1 MRRCLSLT
9 LVLATA
15 SVLSVTTF
23 TASAVAAAPQ
33 APVLTLSGTTLT
45 WKALPG
51 VSTYELATISN
62 PTTTRHTTYQT
73 VTGTSFTPPAVPSQT
88 VGYGLAANV
97 ANAPWAK
104 EVTIT
109 WPAPPPP
116 APVLTLSGTTL
127 TWNALAGVSSYQL
140 ATISNPTTTRNTTY
154 QTVTGTSFSPP
165 AVPGQKVNYGLEA
178 SVANA
183 PWATEVT
190 ITWPAAVP
198 VAPAPPAPPAVPV
211 APGAPVLTV
220 SGTTLTWQAL
230 PGVSSY
236 QLATISNPTTTRNT
250 TYQTVTGTSFS
261 PPAVPGQKVNY
272 GLQASVANAPW
283 ATEVTITWPSA
294 SATGR
299 LAGDQFYVDPA
310 DSAVS
315 EVRSLTASGQVSQ
328 ANALGVIAS
337 EPEAVWFT
345 SAASASAS
353 AVSSLTGAAAAAGK
367 VPVLVAYDL
376 PWRDCGQFSS
386 GGAATPA
393 AYESFVDGMVSGIGQ
408 RKVVIIVEPDALS
421 ELSCLPASEQQSYY
435 QLLHYAA
442 LRLSSD
448 ANAAVYVDAGHTGWQ
463 SAAVEASGVSQ
474 VLAGTN
480 AAGFAVNVSNF
491 VSTAADMSYGTAIS
505 QLAGG
510 RHFVIDTSRNA
521 GSVPA
526 GQWCNPPGARLGQA
540 PTTVTGNPLVDADLW
555 IKTPGESDGTC
566 NGGPSAGA
574 FWLSYALQLVS

>member
-1 MRRCLSLT
+1 MDLLLRGARHRLVQAAIVIGSLCLIVALPAQARSTHRRAQARHAARHRCR
-9 LVLATA
+9 ATA
-15 SVLSVTTF
+15 HTRQRTDRHRC
-23 TASAVAAAPQ
+23 TAASADQRHRHKAKPKPVKAKPTAVPAKPTIRPATPSHPAVVLPVAA
-33 APVLTLSGTTLT
+33 
-45 WKALPG
+45 
-51 VSTYELATISN
+51 
-62 PTTTRHTTYQT
+62 
-73 VTGTSFTPPAVPSQT
+73 
-88 VGYGLAANV
+88 
-97 ANAPWAK
+97 
-104 EVTIT
+104 
-109 WPAPPPP
+109 
-116 APVLTLSGTTL
+116 
-127 TWNALAGVSSYQL
+127 
-140 ATISNPTTTRNTTY
+140 
-154 QTVTGTSFSPP
+154 
-165 AVPGQKVNYGLEA
+165 
-178 SVANA
+178 
-183 PWATEVT
+183 
-190 ITWPAAVP
+190 AAVP
-198 VAPAPPAPPAVPV
+198 VSAAV
-211 APGAPVLTV
+211 GA
-220 SGTTLTWQAL
+220 
-230 PGVSSY
+230 
-236 QLATISNPTTTRNT
+236 
-250 TYQTVTGTSFS
+250 
-261 PPAVPGQKVNY
+261 
-272 GLQASVANAPW
+272 
-283 ATEVTITWPSA
+283 SA

>member
-127 TWNALAGVSSYQL
+127 TWNALA
-140 ATISNPTTTRNTTY
+140 
-154 QTVTGTSFSPP
+154 
-165 AVPGQKVNYGLEA
+165 
-178 SVANA
+178 
-183 PWATEVT
+183 
-190 ITWPAAVP
+190 
-198 VAPAPPAPPAVPV
+198 
-211 APGAPVLTV
+211 
-220 SGTTLTWQAL
+220 
-230 PGVSSY
+230 GVSSY

>member
-1 MRRCLSLT
+1 MDFFVRGALHRFVQVSIVIGSLCLIVALPAQARATPRHAQARRVARHRCRATPRRNKRTDQHRCAAASAAPRRHRT
-9 LVLATA
+9 AKPKAGKAKPKAGAAKPKAGAAKPKAGAAKPIAGTAKPPVRPAIPGHPATIPPLATPA
-15 SVLSVTTF
+15 AP
-23 TASAVAAAPQ
+23 ASAAAGP
-33 APVLTLSGTTLT
+33 SS
-45 WKALPG
+45 
-51 VSTYELATISN
+51 ST
-62 PTTTRHTTYQT
+62 
-73 VTGTSFTPPAVPSQT
+73 G
-88 VGYGLAANV
+88 
-97 ANAPWAK
+97 
-104 EVTIT
+104 
-109 WPAPPPP
+109 
-116 APVLTLSGTTL
+116 
-127 TWNALAGVSSYQL
+127 
-140 ATISNPTTTRNTTY
+140 
-154 QTVTGTSFSPP
+154 
-165 AVPGQKVNYGLEA
+165 
-178 SVANA
+178 
-183 PWATEVT
+183 
-190 ITWPAAVP
+190 
-198 VAPAPPAPPAVPV
+198 
-211 APGAPVLTV
+211 
-220 SGTTLTWQAL
+220 
-230 PGVSSY
+230 
-236 QLATISNPTTTRNT
+236 
-250 TYQTVTGTSFS
+250 
-261 PPAVPGQKVNY
+261 
-272 GLQASVANAPW
+272 
-283 ATEVTITWPSA
+283 
-294 SATGR
+294 GR
-299 LAGDQFYVDPA
+299 LAGDQFYVNPG

-337 EPEAVWFT
+337 EPEAIWLT
-345 SAASASAS
+345 SAGSASAS
-353 AVSSLTGAAAAAGK
+353 AVSSLTGAAAAGGK

-386 GGAATPA
+386 GGAASPA
-393 AYESFVDGMVSGIGQ
+393 AYESFVDGLVSGIGQ

-421 ELSCLPASEQQSYY
+421 EVSCLPASEQQSYY

-442 LRLSSD
+442 LRLGSD

-491 VSTAADMSYGTAIS
+491 VSTAADISYGTAIS

-540 PTTVTGNPLVDADLW
+540 PTTVTGNALVDADLW